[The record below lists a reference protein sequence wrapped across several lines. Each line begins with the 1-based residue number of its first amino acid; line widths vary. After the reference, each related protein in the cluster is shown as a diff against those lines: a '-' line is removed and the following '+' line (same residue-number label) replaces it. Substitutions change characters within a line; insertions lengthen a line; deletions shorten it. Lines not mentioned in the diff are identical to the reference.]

1 MAGDLALP
9 GGGADAASEG
19 TTTEGTL
26 VARVMLESPLP
37 QLDRLF
43 DYRVPAALVP
53 DAAAGVRVKV
63 PLRSAGRTARGYI
76 IELAHEGE
84 HKGTLS
90 DLDEIVSPVPVL
102 TPDVWALARRLA
114 DRAAGSACD
123 IVRLAVPPRFVRVEK
138 AFVARTAAS
147 AESAESAESPESA
160 ESAEPSRSSG
170 SVEPSE
176 PSGSS
181 GSVESAGS
189 AVPAGSVESAG
200 SAVTAGS
207 AVPVGSSPVAEGA
220 PREVTLTGYSD
231 TDAGHLAEPGARS
244 AIAAIATVV
253 KLVPWSAGGAP
264 HSVTPDAGA
273 SHSVTPNAGASGA
286 GARAPGDG
294 PTVGH
299 WALTAAQLAA
309 AAYLR
314 GESAIVAVPDYR
326 DQTSIEQA
334 LESLGLADVV
344 VRLDAR
350 QARPDRY
357 ANFLTALDGAPHIV
371 VGNRSSIYA
380 PVSSLG
386 QIVVWDDGDPL
397 QSEPLA
403 PYVHLRDAALVR
415 QEQSGAR
422 LAFLSHARS
431 TEVERL
437 VELGFLHP
445 VFPTP
450 RYLPRVV
457 PTAEQDDADA
467 PQNAARIPS
476 SAWTAA
482 RKALESGP
490 VLVQVA
496 RPGYAPVL
504 ACTTCSTP
512 ASCTVCGGPL
522 KVARAGERPTCSLC
536 GAIAANWHCSHCAG
550 TTLRF
555 ASIGAGR
562 TADELGR
569 AFPGVRVIV
578 SDGERNLL
586 TVDDRPALVVATRGA
601 EPIATGGYRAVLLL
615 DGPRML
621 ARESLRVA
629 EDCLR
634 WWSNAIA
641 LSAPRAT
648 TMLVGV
654 GGELARSLVT
664 WQPESVAASELV
676 DRRTLRFPPAVRLAT
691 LTGSP
696 DTVALAL
703 TELRSLLT
711 QAEWEKMDTLGPV
724 PADDGM
730 VRAIVRFDYS
740 IGTSLARHLRALVV
754 KNATSR
760 RPKTGRGSAYRPPPT
775 LRVRLD
781 DSEIME

>member
-1 MAGDLALP
+1 M
-9 GGGADAASEG
+9 ASEQDAG
-19 TTTEGTL
+19 LDIGPL
-26 VARVMLESPLP
+26 PDRSAVIARVMLESPLP

-43 DYRVPAALVP
+43 DYLVP
-53 DAAAGVRVKV
+53 TPLIPDARPGVRVKV

-76 IELAHEGE
+76 IELAPLGDE
-84 HKGTLS
+84 TRQLS
-90 DLDEIVSPVPVL
+90 ELDEVVSPLPVL
-102 TPDVWALARRLA
+102 TPEVWALARRLA

-138 AFVARTAAS
+138 AFLARRAAE
-147 AESAESAESPESA
+147 ADGPD
-160 ESAEPSRSSG
+160 
-170 SVEPSE
+170 
-176 PSGSS
+176 
-181 GSVESAGS
+181 
-189 AVPAGSVESAG
+189 AVPGTVPD
-200 SAVTAGS
+200 
-207 AVPVGSSPVAEGA
+207 AVPEDASGRPEA
-220 PREVTLTGYSD
+220 VTLTGYSD
-231 TDAGHLAEPGARS
+231 SDAGHLAEAGARS
-244 AIAAIATVV
+244 AIAAIATVTSLRGEGEASV
-253 KLVPWSAGGAP
+253 GPTAGSTA
-264 HSVTPDAGA
+264 
-273 SHSVTPNAGASGA
+273 
-286 GARAPGDG
+286 G

-299 WALTAAQLAA
+299 WALTVAELAVAAFE
-309 AAYLR
+309 R

-326 DQTSIEQA
+326 DQLAVEQA
-334 LESLGLADVV
+334 LEHLGRSGAVV
-344 VRLDAR
+344 QLDAR

-357 ANFLTALDGAPHIV
+357 ANFLTALDGEAHIV

-380 PVSSLG
+380 PVSKLG
-386 QIVVWDDGDPL
+386 QIVVWDEGDSL

-403 PYVHLRDAALVR
+403 PYVHVRDAALVR
-415 QEQSGAR
+415 QEQSGCR
-422 LAFLSHARS
+422 LAFVSHARS

-467 PQNAARIPS
+467 PQNAARIPTA
-476 SAWTAA
+476 AWTVA
-482 RKALESGP
+482 RAALETGP

-496 RPGYAPVL
+496 RPGYAPL
-504 ACTTCSTP
+504 LSCQSCGTRA
-512 ASCTVCGGPL
+512 ACTVCGGPL
-522 KVARAGERPTCSLC
+522 HVHRAGQRPSCTLC
-536 GAIAANWHCSHCAG
+536 GAIAASWSCANCHG
-550 TTLRF
+550 TTFRF

-578 SDGERNLL
+578 SDGERTVL

-601 EPIATGGYRAVLLL
+601 EPVAAGGYRAVLLL

-648 TMLVGV
+648 NVLVGV
-654 GGELARSLVT
+654 GGDLAKSLVT
-664 WQPESVAASELV
+664 WRQEAVAGAELV
-676 DRRTLRFPPAVRLAT
+676 DRRALRFPPAVRLAT
-691 LTGSP
+691 VTGAP
-696 DTVALAL
+696 DTVAAAL
-703 TELRSLLT
+703 EGLRAQVTEE
-711 QAEWEKMDTLGPV
+711 EWAKMDTLGPV
-724 PADDGM
+724 PADDGT

-740 IGTSLARHLRALVV
+740 VGAQVARQLRALVV
-754 KNATSR
+754 KNATTR
-760 RPKTGRGSAYRPPPT
+760 RSKAGRPAGYRPPPT

>member
-1 MAGDLALP
+1 
-9 GGGADAASEG
+9 
-19 TTTEGTL
+19 
-26 VARVMLESPLP
+26 MLESPLP

-43 DYRVPAALVP
+43 DYRVPPALVP

-76 IELAHEGE
+76 IELAHEAE

-102 TPDVWALARRLA
+102 TPEVWALARRLA

-138 AFVARTAAS
+138 AFVARTAA
-147 AESAESAESPESA
+147 A
-160 ESAEPSRSSG
+160 
-170 SVEPSE
+170 
-176 PSGSS
+176 
-181 GSVESAGS
+181 AG
-189 AVPAGSVESAG
+189 ARGEH
-200 SAVTAGS
+200 AVTTTEIEHAN
-207 AVPVGSSPVAEGA
+207 
-220 PREVTLTGYSD
+220 REVQLTGYSD

-244 AIAAIATVV
+244 AIAAIATVTR
-253 KLVPWSAGGAP
+253 LATPSAVGAP
-264 HSVTPDAGA
+264 AAEAHGA
-273 SHSVTPNAGASGA
+273 EGV
-286 GARAPGDG
+286 
-294 PTVGH
+294 TVGH
-299 WALTAAQLAA
+299 WALTAAELAA

-326 DQTSIEQA
+326 DQISVEQA
-334 LESLGLADVV
+334 LESLGFADAV

-357 ANFLTALDGAPHIV
+357 ANFLTALDGDPHIV

-457 PTAEQDDADA
+457 PTAEQDDADS

-504 ACTTCSTP
+504 ACKTCSTP

-522 KVARAGERPTCSLC
+522 RVARAGERPTCSLC

-621 ARESLRVA
+621 ARESMRVA

-664 WQPESVAASELV
+664 WQPESVASSELV

-691 LTGSP
+691 LSGSP
-696 DTVALAL
+696 DTVAAAL

-760 RPKTGRGSAYRPPPT
+760 RPKTGRGTAYRPPPT

>member
-1 MAGDLALP
+1 MAGDLVLP
-9 GGGADAASEG
+9 GDGADSAGEG
-19 TTTEGTL
+19 SADTGTL

-43 DYRVPAALVP
+43 DYRVPPALVP

-76 IELAHEGE
+76 IELAQEAE

-90 DLDEIVSPVPVL
+90 DLDDIVSPVPVL
-102 TPDVWALARRLA
+102 TPEVWALARRLA

-147 AESAESAESPESA
+147 AADSVDAAPT
-160 ESAEPSRSSG
+160 SG
-170 SVEPSE
+170 FPR
-176 PSGSS
+176 
-181 GSVESAGS
+181 
-189 AVPAGSVESAG
+189 
-200 SAVTAGS
+200 
-207 AVPVGSSPVAEGA
+207 
-220 PREVTLTGYSD
+220 REVTLTGYSD

-253 KLVPWSAGGAP
+253 KLAAASAAEASVEGASVGGA
-264 HSVTPDAGA
+264 SVEGA
-273 SHSVTPNAGASGA
+273 SEDGAPERGGPEA
-286 GARAPGDG
+286 DG

-309 AAYLR
+309 AAYQR

-326 DQTSIEQA
+326 DQISLEQA
-334 LESLGLADVV
+334 LESLGLAGVV

-357 ANFLTALDGAPHIV
+357 ANFLTAMDGEPHIV

-504 ACTTCSTP
+504 ACKTCSTP

-555 ASIGAGR
+555 AAIGAGR

-664 WQPESVAASELV
+664 WQPEAVASTELV

-691 LTGSP
+691 LTGSS
-696 DTVALAL
+696 DTVLAALA
-703 TELRSLLT
+703 ELRTLLT

-740 IGTSLARHLRALVV
+740 IGTALARHLRALVV

-760 RPKTGRGSAYRPPPT
+760 RPKAGRGTAYRPPPT